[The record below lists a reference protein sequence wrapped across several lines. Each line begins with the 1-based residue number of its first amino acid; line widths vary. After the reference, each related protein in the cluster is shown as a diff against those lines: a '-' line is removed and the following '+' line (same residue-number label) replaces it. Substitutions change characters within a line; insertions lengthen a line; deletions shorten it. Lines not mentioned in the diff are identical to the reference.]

1 MRTGKFNSEDLSF
14 YKEILEN
21 LCAIVYTLDLKNQKY
36 VWGNE
41 KYFKILG
48 YKKEEI
54 FLNVQDF
61 VQNYFHPDD
70 KILLKER
77 TEFFMKNKGNVW
89 SGVYRIKHKEGHYI
103 WVYSKL
109 KVFKRD
115 EHGNPTQLLGIVID
129 TAEIFKT
136 HKQVTELFKERIRN
150 RNHEIIENLTIREL
164 DIIELIAAGY
174 TYVEIAKKLLIQP
187 DTVNKHSNNIL
198 KKLNLNNIASLISF
212 AKETGLA

>member
-187 DTVNKHSNNIL
+187 DTVNKHSKNIL